1 MIILAVLFTTNGHT
15 YQCMVANCF
24 INPKLVL
31 QELTFFYFY
40 KFLMR
45 KISEITDSLADF
57 TISFFFYI
65 LPDFFNSCE
74 INTQKWM
81 TQ

>member
-1 MIILAVLFTTNGHT
+1 MTPTTNGHT
-15 YQCMVANCF
+15 YQCLVANCF

-31 QELTFFYFY
+31 QELTSFYFY

-65 LPDFFNSCE
+65 LQDLFSSWE

>member
-1 MIILAVLFTTNGHT
+1 MTPTINGHT
-15 YQCMVANCF
+15 YQCMIANCF

-31 QELTFFYFY
+31 QELTFLYFY

-57 TISFFFYI
+57 IISFIFYI
-65 LPDFFNSCE
+65 LQDSFNSWE